1 MSFTELP
8 APQKQAAHEQQDVV
22 DDFEA
27 EFLADLEET
36 DDQVE
41 SYSDKCTL

>member
-1 MSFTELP
+1 MSFTGQP
-8 APQKQAAHEQQDVV
+8 ASGKQAAHEQQHLM

-36 DDQVE
+36 DDQVKLE
-41 SYSDKCTL
+41 P